1 MKQKKPAPSEST
13 EPTLATVH
21 NTATHVPTLPWVNH
35 TTSVYAIAQQTHTCV
50 SHATVPTAE
59 LAPAKSARSSMKA
72 APSTPSLPKWVT
84 EVGTEADAEAT
95 RLRPVPVVVI
105 ATARVPATALI
116 PATALKVTALAHPKA
131 TETPANQVGTRSPK

>member
-21 NTATHVPTLPWVNH
+21 NTATHVPTLPWVIH
-35 TTSVYAIAQQTHTCV
+35 TTSVV
-50 SHATVPTAE
+50 SLATAPTAK

-72 APSTPSLPKWVT
+72 APSTLSLPKWVT

>member
-1 MKQKKPAPSEST
+1 
-13 EPTLATVH
+13 
-21 NTATHVPTLPWVNH
+21 
-35 TTSVYAIAQQTHTCV
+35 
-50 SHATVPTAE
+50 
-59 LAPAKSARSSMKA
+59 MKA